1 MGNKLFA
8 LLTILVMAVSLIVGC
23 QTVPKKTEP
32 TTLEINPRI
41 AEAYNDRGVAYY
53 SKGQFDL
60 SIADYNNALEIN
72 PRFAVA
78 YYNRGNA
85 YRSKGQYDQAIADY
99 NNALEINP
107 RYAMAYYNRG
117 IAYYFKKEYDK
128 SLENVK
134 KAQELGYKIHPKF
147 LEDLSKA
154 SGRER

>member
-23 QTVPKKTEP
+23 QTVSKKTEP

-41 AEAYNDRGVAYY
+41 AED
-53 SKGQFDL
+53 
-60 SIADYNNALEIN
+60 
-72 PRFAVA
+72 
-78 YYNRGNA
+78 
-85 YRSKGQYDQAIADY
+85 
-99 NNALEINP
+99 
-107 RYAMAYYNRG
+107 YYNRG

-134 KAQELGYKIHPKF
+134 KAQELGDKIDPKF

-154 SGRER
+154 SGRKR

>member
-23 QTVPKKTEP
+23 QTVSKKTEP

-41 AEAYNDRGVAYY
+41 AEDYYNRGDAYR

-60 SIADYNNALEIN
+60 S
-72 PRFAVA
+72 
-78 YYNRGNA
+78 
-85 YRSKGQYDQAIADY
+85 IADY

-134 KAQELGYKIHPKF
+134 KAQELGDKIDPKF

-154 SGRER
+154 SGRKR